1 MGMFDQIR
9 VTRAMPDGYQSSDW
23 YQTKS
28 MECLLVDYEIDDN
41 DQLWEL
47 GVCTRPDP
55 DGKQKLHHTGEIVFY
70 DDASKMYCAF
80 SDDGVLILL
89 KKIAEL

>member
-55 DGKQKLHHTGEIVFY
+55 DGKQRIEVFNPC
-70 DDASKMYCAF
+70 DG
-80 SDDGVLILL
+80 SDDQKTPTAILFNDQQ
-89 KKIAEL
+89 